1 MPARYIVGY
10 ERLQAYRVEGFQ
22 RWIPRE
28 RFVIWNY
35 TADTQQSARLARFYV
50 DFYVDAD
57 TGLARAPSITVDH
70 ADPWDLRAYATL
82 SLIERIARDLRWDTT
97 PSDLQGILARMRAV
111 KHCWEPSPGP
121 LAPVDVAQYRPV

>member
-1 MPARYIVGY
+1 MPARYTVGY

-35 TADTQQSARLARFYV
+35 TADTSQSARLARFCV
-50 DFYVDAD
+50 DFYVDTD

-82 SLIERIARDLRWDTT
+82 TLIERIARDLRWDTT

-111 KHCWEPSPGP
+111 KHHWGTASGRLE
-121 LAPVDVAQYRPV
+121 PVDAAQCRPV